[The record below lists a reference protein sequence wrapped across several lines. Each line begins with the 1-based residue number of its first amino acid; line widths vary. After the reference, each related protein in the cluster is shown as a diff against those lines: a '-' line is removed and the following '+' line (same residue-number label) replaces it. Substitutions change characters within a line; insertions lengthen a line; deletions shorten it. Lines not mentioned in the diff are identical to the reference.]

1 MSVWILLGIVVGCTV
16 LGDVLSSFEM
26 KRHGEVQEFHPRG
39 LVRLLA
45 KLATRKFL
53 ILSVFFM
60 AISFFA
66 FIKLVETAD
75 LSFAVPAS
83 AATMVFETILARL
96 ICSTKISAESP
107 TPMIIAC
114 VRSSATVAANVIKNV
129 AIALLNP

>member
-1 MSVWILLGIVVGCTV
+1 MSAWILLSIVVGCTV

-39 LVRLLA
+39 LGRLLA
-45 KLATRKFL
+45 TLATKKFL

-83 AATMVFETILARL
+83 AATIVFETILARL
-96 ICSTKISAESP
+96 ILKESVDARRWWGVCLVALGVILLAE
-107 TPMIIAC
+107 
-114 VRSSATVAANVIKNV
+114 R
-129 AIALLNP
+129 

>member
-1 MSVWILLGIVVGCTV
+1 MSAWILLSIVVGCTV
-16 LGDVLSSFEM
+16 MGDLLSSFEM

-39 LVRLLA
+39 WGRLLA
-45 KLATRKFL
+45 TLATKKFL

-83 AATMVFETILARL
+83 VWPAGRGVRVPTATGPGRSRS
-96 ICSTKISAESP
+96 CSP
-107 TPMIIAC
+107 
-114 VRSSATVAANVIKNV
+114 R
-129 AIALLNP
+129 